1 MDRPRLLPR
10 QAEVVEQ
17 PQHAV
22 LGMGAAGVA
31 GRARDRGEPAHGRAR
46 GGTAAPGARGRGTA
60 VRFETPPGKQMQVD
74 FGEKRVVIG
83 GEMVRAYLF
92 VATLGHSRRVH
103 VRAFRHERQACWF
116 EGMESAFRAFGGMPE
131 EVLPD
136 YVTGHIIVVLYRSAL
151 CGQRRR

>member
-1 MDRPRLLPR
+1 
-10 QAEVVEQ
+10 
-17 PQHAV
+17 
-22 LGMGAAGVA
+22 
-31 GRARDRGEPAHGRAR
+31 
-46 GGTAAPGARGRGTA
+46 
-60 VRFETPPGKQMQVD
+60 MQVD